1 MNVSGINKNQLKDND
16 QKIPLG
22 IKIFG
27 IIGLFGLFYWS
38 YKIII
43 DNNYSWEVWIQITGS
58 IVFIADYLYYLLNGK
73 RP

>member
-1 MNVSGINKNQLKDND
+1 MKIYINKNQLKDND

-43 DNNYSWEVWIQITGS
+43 DNNY
-58 IVFIADYLYYLLNGK
+58 
-73 RP
+73 